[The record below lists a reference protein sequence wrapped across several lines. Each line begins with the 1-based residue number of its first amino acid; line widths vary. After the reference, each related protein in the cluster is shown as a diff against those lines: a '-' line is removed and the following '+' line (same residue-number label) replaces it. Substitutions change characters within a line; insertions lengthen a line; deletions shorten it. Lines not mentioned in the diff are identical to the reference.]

1 MPAKR
6 PASFLFTPQY
16 RVDVLWLTGAGPDV
30 KTEAPPAA
38 EPPNETP
45 APFVD
50 LHGLEGLLRK
60 PDSKKRTLLARRCGV
75 NRSVA

>member
-6 PASFLFTPQY
+6 PASFLLTPQY
-16 RVDVLWLTGAGPDV
+16 RVDVLWLTGTGPEV
-30 KTEAPPAA
+30 KTEATPAA

-50 LHGLEGLLRK
+50 LHGL
-60 PDSKKRTLLARRCGV
+60 
-75 NRSVA
+75 